1 MVTGTDT
8 VSMII
13 REAKNISFYNSS
25 PPPQHSKVSSK
36 RIWSTGTGIEDEII
50 TGTFAQAL
58 GLFREWL
65 TRRPNLLRS
74 SVASM
79 LENNCQLIN

>member
-25 PPPQHSKVSSK
+25 PPPPPPPPKKKQKKKH
-36 RIWSTGTGIEDEII
+36 I
-50 TGTFAQAL
+50 TNF
-58 GLFREWL
+58 FY
-65 TRRPNLLRS
+65 
-74 SVASM
+74 
-79 LENNCQLIN
+79 I